1 MPPGDIKSDITI
13 VVLSFCTGIAFIYG
27 VEGLSLTDDGFFK
40 WAGLIPLLVS
50 LGLALKYLYTYFKES
65 SLTSLG
71 LGLGSLL
78 MTLMLYV
85 MSVGSYVKLC
95 HVFTAKILILALG
108 TVGLSLFCLGALYLL
123 EEMQANS
130 QSSPP
135 EPITSDPF
143 KNLILVVISFFSLLI
158 AITEFVIH
166 SASKPC

>member
-1 MPPGDIKSDITI
+1 MPPSDITSDVTI
-13 VVLSFCTGIAFIYG
+13 VVLTFCVGIAFIYG
-27 VEGLSLTDDGFFK
+27 IEGLSITNHGFFK

-50 LGLALKYLYTYFKES
+50 LGLAIFYLHKYFKES

-78 MTLMLYV
+78 LTLMLYV

-95 HVFTAKILILALG
+95 HVLTAKILILALG

-123 EEMQANS
+123 QEIQANNP
-130 QSSPP
+130 SSPP
-135 EPITSDPF
+135 ELVTPDPF
-143 KNLILVVISFFSLLI
+143 KNLILVVLTFFSLLI